1 MHTSAASHS
10 RFEAQTSPAF
20 AALGARHDTVYVA
33 PSLVVVSLQ
42 STPDPQ
48 SFENGAHVGKQK
60 PKPALAGNVLHAW
73 LVSQSLAV
81 AQ

>member
-1 MHTSAASHS
+1 MQTSAAAHS
-10 RFEAQTSPAF
+10 RLEAQASPAF
-20 AALGARHDTVYVA
+20 AVLGARHDTVYVA
-33 PSLVVVSLQ
+33 PSLVVASLQ
-42 STPDPQ
+42 STPEPQ

-60 PKPALAGNVLHAW
+60 PKPALAGNVLQSW